1 MSKKKQQTEDIYD
14 LIAGA
19 LPENEVKEEP
29 VKSKEEDVK
38 YNNLSY
44 VYAAVKDVE
53 GRINSSKIVEIA
65 FDLATGYCKIER
77 VVEENKTLPVALNKC
92 EEYNYMVLFLN
103 RRRP

>member
-19 LPENEVKEEP
+19 LPEDSVKEEP
-29 VKSKEEDVK
+29 VESKEEGVK

-44 VYAAVKDVE
+44 VYAVVKDVE
-53 GRINSSKIVEIA
+53 GKINSAKIVEIS
-65 FDLATGYCKIER
+65 FDLSTGYSKIER
-77 VVEENKTLPVALNKC
+77 VVEENRTLPVALNKC

-103 RRRP
+103 RRRL